1 MPLIGIIGK
10 KRDVQLIKRD
20 FQETNIETIQIT
32 KESVSNIKNIKFE
45 QIIFLEDLKITQ
57 ESYKY
62 MEEIMSSAKY
72 IILNADIEI
81 NILKQIEIVKP
92 LKVITFGFN
101 SKSTITVSSVK
112 EDKIIVCIQREM
124 EKVNGEIIEMQEK
137 EIRVRE
143 DNKIK
148 MYNNLVIF
156 IIKEL
161 HNL

>member
-81 NILKQIEIVKP
+81 NILKQIEILKP

-112 EDKIIVCIQREM
+112 EDKIIVCIQREIQ
-124 EKVNGEIIEMQEK
+124 KTNGENIEMQEK
-137 EIRVRE
+137 QIIVGEN
-143 DNKIK
+143 NKMK

>member
-81 NILKQIEIVKP
+81 NILKQIEILKP